1 MASAFR
7 RFTSSQPPSFTSPS
21 TSTSS
26 VHAEDLPEP
35 GGDGQSLAVAGIL
48 AISAASFCPDPTWL
62 KAYLTRTLSPLSGI
76 RIPDG
81 ARAAV
86 IEQAMEVASSPT
98 PKTHAVTALNGYL
111 SASSFAPLQAVPIIT
126 AFIQADLSSATVYDA
141 RAREALFRF
150 VTALRLAPRI
160 VLQAEATVAAL
171 VHALAENSRG
181 EDGSN
186 VEAVA
191 EDDKYARRR
200 RGMKWLK
207 VGAAGVVGGL
217 ALGLS
222 GGLIAPALIPA
233 LSGVGLAGVSAPLT
247 ALGSGGA
254 VAVGGL
260 FGAAGASVGAA
271 AMASRTGVVQEFKF
285 EPCSTA
291 VSAMRHTIYESI
303 RISPRDRV
311 HDVVLPLSEDGA
323 SASGGL
329 LVWEILTSQ
338 DRIMVVPGLILFKV
352 GHRPLVNADDN
363 EDGKISWLLPDEHME
378 AGGIDSD
385 RASEGKR
392 RRTTGAITVHG
403 GGDYILR
410 FQLMPGSLAANVA
423 YRVAIVPPGHDP
435 PLWILGENEQQSQE
449 LVTGD
454 IRSLSMVVFVPGLAA
469 TTEQGPY
476 PGMFA
481 DQFVSVA
488 NELAKCNVQ
497 CFALRW
503 ETELLVELSDALKK
517 LLGKMAVSMAAQR
530 GALMVV
536 PALVGVAGAVALP
549 VSIISALRTL
559 IGNIWART
567 LSHADECGYM
577 LAAELASRSFG
588 NRPVVLAGYSAGA
601 LVIFSCLRELA
612 RRTLAGIVQDA
623 CLIGAPCTAD
633 LAAWREIRSVV
644 AGRLVNVFN
653 RNDWYLELY
662 HRGANLGS
670 VAGTRSIDD
679 DLGVARVENVSV
691 GRELVSSHAD
701 YAKKCGDI
709 LKKIGFGDVEKQ
721 RPWDHLMTF
730 EEVSDDEGGEHDQEI
745 VTENGWAR
753 EVDNFLDEEEDE
765 DEDDVVLL
773 NRSWSNT
780 AACARS

>member
-1 MASAFR
+1 M
-7 RFTSSQPPSFTSPS
+7 
-21 TSTSS
+21 
-26 VHAEDLPEP
+26 HADDLPEP
-35 GGDGQSLAVAGIL
+35 GGVGQSLAAAGIL
-48 AISAASFCPDPTWL
+48 AISAASFCPDPVWL

-86 IEQAMEVASSPT
+86 IEQAMEIALSPT

-111 SASSFAPLQAVPIIT
+111 SAASFDSLQAVPLIT
-126 AFIQADLSSATVYDA
+126 AFLQADLSSATVYDS
-141 RAREALFRF
+141 RAREALSRF
-150 VTALRLAPRI
+150 ATALRLAPRV
-160 VLQAEATVAAL
+160 VLQAEAAVAAL
-171 VHALAENSRG
+171 VHALATNARG

-186 VEAVA
+186 VEAVS
-191 EDDKYARRR
+191 EDDKYSRRR
-200 RGMKWLK
+200 RGIKWLK

-233 LSGVGLAGVSAPLT
+233 LSGVGLASVSAPLT
-247 ALGSGGA
+247 ALGSGG
-254 VAVGGL
+254 VLAVGGL

-271 AMASRTGVVQEFKF
+271 AMASRTGIVQEFQF

-291 VSAMRHTIYESI
+291 VSAMRHTIYKSV
-303 RISPRDRV
+303 RITPRDRI
-311 HDVVLPLSEDGA
+311 HDVVLPLLEGGA

-352 GHRPLVNADDN
+352 GYRASNGSDHPEEA
-363 EDGKISWLLPDEHME
+363 EISWLLPEEHME
-378 AGGIDSD
+378 VGGVDSN

-392 RRTTGAITVHG
+392 RRTTGAITVQG
-403 GGDYILR
+403 GGEYVLR
-410 FQLMPGSLAANVA
+410 LQLMAGSLAANVA

-435 PLWILGENEQQSQE
+435 PLWILGENEQQSQQ
-449 LVTGD
+449 LVASD
-454 IRSLSMVVFVPGLAA
+454 VRSLSMVVFVPGLAA

-481 DQFVSVA
+481 DQFVTVA
-488 NELAKCNVQ
+488 NELAKCDVQ

-517 LLGKMAVSMAAQR
+517 LLGKMAVSMAAQK

-549 VSIISALRTL
+549 VSIIGALRTL

-567 LSHADECGYM
+567 LAHAEECGYM

-588 NRPVVLAGYSAGA
+588 NRPVILAGYSAGA

-612 RRTLAGIVQDA
+612 RRNLAGIVQDV
-623 CLIGAPCTAD
+623 CLIGCPCTAD
-633 LAAWREIRSVV
+633 PTAWREIRSVV
-644 AGRLVNVFN
+644 AGRLVNVYN
-653 RNDWYLELY
+653 KNDWYLELY
-662 HRGANLGS
+662 HRGTNLGS
-670 VAGTRSIDD
+670 VAGTRGIND

-691 GRELVSSHAD
+691 GRDLIASHAD

-709 LKKIGFGDVEKQ
+709 LKMIGFGDIEKR
-721 RPWDHLMTF
+721 RPWDHIMTF
-730 EEVSDDEGGEHDQEI
+730 EEVSDDEGEKAAQE
-745 VTENGWAR
+745 TTAEDGWLLD
-753 EVDNFLDEEEDE
+753 VDDELDD
-765 DEDDVVLL
+765 DEDDDIVVLQ
-773 NRSWSNT
+773 RYRRKRQTVRKSQ
-780 AACARS
+780 

>member
-1 MASAFR
+1 MALSFRQRLSSHPVPSASPG
-7 RFTSSQPPSFTSPS
+7 TSS
-21 TSTSS
+21 SS
-26 VHAEDLPEP
+26 VHADELPEP
-35 GGDGQSLAVAGIL
+35 GGVGQSLAAAGIL

-62 KAYLTRTLSPLSGI
+62 KAYLSRTLSPLSGI
-76 RIPDG
+76 RIPSG

-111 SASSFAPLQAVPIIT
+111 SASSFDPLQAVPLIT
-126 AFIQADLSSATVYDA
+126 AFLQADLSSATVYDS

-150 VTALRLAPRI
+150 ATALRLPPRV
-160 VLQAEATVAAL
+160 VLQAEAAVAAL
-171 VHALAENSRG
+171 VHALAENARG
-181 EDGSN
+181 VDGTN
-186 VEAVA
+186 IEAVA
-191 EDDKYARRR
+191 EDDKFARRR
-200 RGMKWLK
+200 RGIKWLK

-233 LSGVGLAGVSAPLT
+233 LSGVGLASVSAPLT
-247 ALGSGGA
+247 ALGSSGV

-271 AMASRTGVVQEFKF
+271 AMASRTGMVQEFQF

-291 VSAMRHTIYESI
+291 ISAMRHTVYKSV
-303 RISPRDRV
+303 RITPRDRV
-311 HDVVLPLSEDGA
+311 HDVVLPLLEADA
-323 SASGGL
+323 RTSGGL

-352 GHRPLVNADDN
+352 GHRPS
-363 EDGKISWLLPDEHME
+363 DGSDPSKQAEISWLLPEEHME
-378 AGGIDSD
+378 VGGVDSD
-385 RASEGKR
+385 HVSQGKR
-392 RRTTGAITVHG
+392 RRTTGAITVQG
-403 GGDYILR
+403 GGEYILR

-449 LVTGD
+449 LVASD
-454 IRSLSMVVFVPGLAA
+454 VRSLSMVVFVPGLAA

-481 DQFVSVA
+481 DQFVTVA
-488 NELAKCNVQ
+488 NELSKCDVQ

-549 VSIISALRTL
+549 VSIIGALRTL

-567 LSHADECGYM
+567 LSRAEECGYM

-612 RRTLAGIVQDA
+612 RRKLAGIVQDV
-623 CLIGAPCTAD
+623 CLVGAPCTAD
-633 LAAWREIRSVV
+633 LTPWREIRSVV

-653 RNDWYLELY
+653 KNDWYLELY
-662 HRGANLGS
+662 HRGTNLRS

-691 GRELVSSHAD
+691 GRDLIASHAD
-701 YAKKCGDI
+701 YAKRCGDL
-709 LKKIGFGDVEKQ
+709 LKMIGFGDVEKR
-721 RPWDHLMTF
+721 RPWDHIMTF
-730 EEVSDDEGGEHDQEI
+730 EEVSGDEGEEIGQETTIKNGLLVDVDDE
-745 VTENGWAR
+745 
-753 EVDNFLDEEEDE
+753 LDEEEDE
-765 DEDDVVLL
+765 DILVLE
-773 NRSWSNT
+773 R
-780 AACARS
+780 RKGKQ